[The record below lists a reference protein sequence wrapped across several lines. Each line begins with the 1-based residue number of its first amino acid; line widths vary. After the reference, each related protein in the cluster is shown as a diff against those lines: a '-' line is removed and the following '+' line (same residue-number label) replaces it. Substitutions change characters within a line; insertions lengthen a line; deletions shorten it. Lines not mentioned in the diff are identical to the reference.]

1 MVIMAISSPLR
12 KEVLNLYKRI
22 LRIGRTWN
30 ATNSGNTKEERK
42 YIFNETR
49 HWFMV
54 NRNVKEP
61 QAIRDHL
68 QEGEARLE
76 MGNIINSSLSLL
88 TYNSLNI

>member
-1 MVIMAISSPLR
+1 
-12 KEVLNLYKRI
+12 
-22 LRIGRTWN
+22 
-30 ATNSGNTKEERK
+30 
-42 YIFNETR
+42 
-49 HWFMV
+49 MV

-88 TYNSLNI
+88 TLQFFKHLTM